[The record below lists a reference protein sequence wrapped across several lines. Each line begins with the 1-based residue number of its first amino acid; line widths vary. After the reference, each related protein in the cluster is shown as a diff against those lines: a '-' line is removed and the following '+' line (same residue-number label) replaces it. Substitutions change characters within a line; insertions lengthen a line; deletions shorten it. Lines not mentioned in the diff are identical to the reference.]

1 VIEKELFMVK
11 PLLASIL
18 ASGCL
23 LTVDATLAQAVDPGI
38 RTVGTPGSDGLP
50 NLNTTETQLFFSGF
64 SGFGATADIAS
75 GLGPRFNG
83 VSCGQCHT
91 SPAFGGSSPL
101 TSNPQEVMIRN
112 LGGRNVPPSFIVSD
126 GPIREARLKRKPD
139 GSPDGSVHQLF
150 VISGMVFGG
159 DASGCNIAQPD
170 FDAEVARNN
179 VSLRIV
185 TPVFGLGL
193 VEQIAESTILNNIA
207 ANASR
212 KAALGISARV
222 NRGPN
227 DDRIGRFGWKAQ
239 NVSLEVFSAEAFA
252 VEQGQTNTTFPNES
266 NETASCQ
273 FTSVPNIKRTVDSQ
287 GTPTVDFTE
296 RATLFMKFSNPSMPH
311 ATIPGGAESITRGR
325 AAFETVGCAMCHTP
339 TLRSRAEADYP
350 ALANQD
356 VNLFSDLAL
365 HNMGPGLADDIVQ
378 GRAAGDEFRTAPLWG
393 VGTRA
398 YFLHDGRT
406 ANIVEAIRAHRSAG
420 NRRYGPSE
428 ANAVIDS
435 YDALSPTEQQD
446 LVNFLRAL

>member
-1 VIEKELFMVK
+1 MPK
-11 PLLASIL
+11 PLLVSIV
-18 ASGCL
+18 AFGCL

-38 RTVGTPGSDGLP
+38 RTVGTPGGNGLP
-50 NLNTTETQLFFSGF
+50 DLNTTESQLFNSGF
-64 SGFGATADIAS
+64 SGFGASSDIAT

-83 VSCGQCHT
+83 VSCSQCHT
-91 SPAFGGSSPL
+91 FPAFGGSSPL
-101 TSNPQEVMIRN
+101 SSNPQELMITS
-112 LGGRNVPPSFIVSD
+112 LASIGSRNVLPSFITGD

-150 VISGMVFGG
+150 VISGMVFGA
-159 DASGCNIAQPD
+159 DASGCNIVQPD
-170 FDAEVARNN
+170 WAAEVARNN

-193 VEQIAESTILNNIA
+193 VEQIAEGTILTNIT
-207 ANASR
+207 ANAAR

-239 NVSLEVFSAEAFA
+239 NVSLQIFSAEAFA
-252 VEQGQTNTTFPNES
+252 VEQGQTNMTFPNES
-266 NETASCQ
+266 NDPSSCQ
-273 FTSVPNIKRTVDSQ
+273 FKSVPNITRTVDLQ
-287 GTPTVDFTE
+287 GRPEIDLTD
-296 RATLFMKFSNPSMPH
+296 RATLFMKFSKPAVPH
-311 ATIPGGAESITRGR
+311 PTIPGGAESIARGR

-356 VNLFSDLAL
+356 VNLYSDLAL

-398 YFLHDGRT
+398 FFLHDGRT
-406 ANIVEAIRAHRSAG
+406 ADIVEAILAHRSDG

-435 YDALSPTEQQD
+435 YEDLPLTQQQD